1 MNNIM
6 NFLNKY
12 KSDILLI
19 LGIVILVTL
28 ITYNVT
34 RLYFEKETVSLQEE
48 IQNKY
53 LTEKRSTDS
62 IILTLTYQNDSLS
75 RIKNRI
81 NTVYEERV
89 IRDNNAK
96 FLKLNSEYEILQS
109 DSNIVKYDF
118 FDLYVFMSNTLN
130 KK

>member
-1 MNNIM
+1 MI
-6 NFLNKY
+6 NFIKKY

-19 LGIVILVTL
+19 LGIVVLVTSV
-28 ITYNVT
+28 TYNVT

-48 IQNKY
+48 IQKKY
-53 LTEKRSTDS
+53 LTDKKYNDS
-62 IILTLTYQNDSLS
+62 IILTLSYKNDSLA
-75 RIKNRI
+75 RTKNRI

-89 IRDNNAK
+89 IRDNKSK
-96 FLKLNSEYEILQS
+96 FQKLNSEYEILQS
-109 DSNIVKYDF
+109 DSSIVKYDF

>member
-1 MNNIM
+1 MI
-6 NFLNKY
+6 NFIKKY

-19 LGIVILVTL
+19 LGIVVLVTL
-28 ITYNVT
+28 VTYNVT

-48 IQNKY
+48 IQKKY
-53 LTEKRSTDS
+53 LTDKKYNDS
-62 IILTLTYQNDSLS
+62 IILTLSYKNDSLA
-75 RIKNRI
+75 RTKNRI

-89 IRDNNAK
+89 IRDNKSK
-96 FLKLNSEYEILQS
+96 FQKLNSEYEILQS
-109 DSNIVKYDF
+109 DSSIVKYDF

>member
-1 MNNIM
+1 MLPDYTLRKKQ
-6 NFLNKY
+6 FLY
-12 KSDILLI
+12 K
-19 LGIVILVTL
+19 
-28 ITYNVT
+28 
-34 RLYFEKETVSLQEE
+34 KK

>member
-1 MNNIM
+1 MIK
-6 NFLNKY
+6 FFKKY
-12 KSDILLI
+12 KSDIFLI
-19 LGIVILVTL
+19 LGIVVLVIL

-34 RLYFEKETVSLQEE
+34 RLSLKRETISLQEE

-53 LTEKRSTDS
+53 FTEKKSTDS
-62 IILTLTYQNDSLS
+62 LILSLISKNDSLS
-75 RIKNRI
+75 NLKSKI
-81 NTVYEERV
+81 NTVYEERI
-89 IRDNNAK
+89 IRDNSIK
-96 FLKLNSEYEILQS
+96 FYKLNSEYEILKS

>member
-1 MNNIM
+1 MIS
-6 NFLNKY
+6 FIKKY

-19 LGIVILVTL
+19 LGIVVLVTL
-28 ITYNVT
+28 VTYNVT

-48 IQNKY
+48 IQKKY
-53 LTEKRSTDS
+53 LTDKRYNDS
-62 IILTLTYQNDSLS
+62 IILTLNYKNDSLA

-81 NTVYEERV
+81 NTVYEERI
-89 IRDNNAK
+89 IRDNKSK
-96 FLKLNSEYEILQS
+96 FQKLNSEYEILKS
-109 DSNIVKYDF
+109 DSSIVKYDF

>member
-1 MNNIM
+1 MI
-6 NFLNKY
+6 NFIKKY

-19 LGIVILVTL
+19 LGIVTLVTL

-34 RLYFEKETVSLQEE
+34 KLYFEKETVSLQKE

-53 LTEKRSTDS
+53 LKDKRYNDS
-62 IILTLTYQNDSLS
+62 IILTLTYKNDSLS
-75 RIKNRI
+75 RIKSRI
-81 NTVYEERV
+81 NTVYEERI
-89 IRDNNAK
+89 IRDNTAK
-96 FLKLNSEYEILQS
+96 FHKLNSEYEILKS

>member
-1 MNNIM
+1 MNNMIS
-6 NFLNKY
+6 FIKKY

-19 LGIVILVTL
+19 LGIVVLVTL
-28 ITYNVT
+28 VTYNVT

-48 IQNKY
+48 IQKKY
-53 LTEKRSTDS
+53 LTDKRYNDS
-62 IILTLTYQNDSLS
+62 IILTLNYKNDSLA

-81 NTVYEERV
+81 NTVYEERI
-89 IRDNNAK
+89 IRDNKSK
-96 FLKLNSEYEILQS
+96 FQKLNSEYEILKS
-109 DSNIVKYDF
+109 DSSIVKYDF

>member
-1 MNNIM
+1 M